1 MMHNRVMTNPT
12 TQQAPRQHWLKGTTY
27 PKIEAALRLHIIGG
41 IPMRTA
47 AKQAGCSLSGLRD
60 AKRRH
65 LTRIKASSGGTEAIR

>member
-1 MMHNRVMTNPT
+1 MMHNRAMTNPT

-27 PKIEAALRLHIIGG
+27 PKIEAALRLHIISG

-65 LTRIKASSGGTEAIR
+65 LTRIKSEGAHASA